1 MSRRIADNLI
11 PVSTPLNVTF
21 FKAWLDFTAP
31 LHNLTGKERVVM
43 AHYLK
48 KHYELS
54 KVIMDNAILAQVL
67 SDTSTKQEIMK
78 ACDLKASNLQ
88 VILHKFKKAKVLID
102 GIIDPKLIPDVN
114 KEVEE
119 SGEFRLMVRFSIVKD
134 HEE

>member
-88 VILHKFKKAKVLID
+88 VILHKFKKGKVLIE
-102 GIIDPKLIPDVN
+102 GVIDPKLIPAITP
-114 KEVEE
+114 EVEE